1 MDTQAKQNRKVEISP
16 EEMTERKKFTRWL
29 IVSVAVWGIILAVG
43 SFLAWDRAELAAEYE
58 GVSDQIDLNTRI
70 LKFLIP
76 LAAVGFF
83 VSGWI
88 LALRKKERR

>member
-1 MDTQAKQNRKVEISP
+1 MDTQAKQNQKVEISP
-16 EEMTERKKFTRWL
+16 EEMTERKKFTKWL

-83 VSGWI
+83 VIGWI